1 MKIKC
6 ERCGAEVEEEDSYM
20 LRDERVCEDCY
31 FDSAMPQHPCDPVA
45 QSGVDKFSEAFGE
58 VKPEELLE
66 EQRKVYEF
74 IKEKGKVTSM
84 EVLQKFGMRQGEL
97 TQIFIVLRRFKL
109 AKAAKINGVT
119 YCVPWDYQG

>member
-1 MKIKC
+1 MRLKC
-6 ERCGAEVEEEDSYM
+6 ERCGVEVDEEDSYE
-20 LRDERVCEDCY
+20 LRNERVCEDCY

-45 QSGVDKFSEAFGE
+45 QSGGDKFSETFGE

-74 IKEKGKVTSM
+74 IKEKGKVTPIEIM
-84 EVLQKFGMRQGEL
+84 QKFGMRQGEL

-109 AKAAKINGVT
+109 AKGANIDGVT

>member
-1 MKIKC
+1 MRLKC
-6 ERCGAEVEEEDSYM
+6 ERCGVEVDEEDSYE
-20 LRDERVCEDCY
+20 LRNERVCEDCY

-45 QSGVDKFSEAFGE
+45 QSGVDKFSETFGE

-74 IKEKGKVTSM
+74 IKEKGKVTPIEIM
-84 EVLQKFGMRQGEL
+84 QKFGMRQGEL

-109 AKAAKINGVT
+109 AKGARIDGVT

>member
-1 MKIKC
+1 LRLKC
-6 ERCGAEVEEEDSYM
+6 ERCGAEVEDEDSYM
-20 LRDERVCEDCY
+20 LRNERVCEDCY

-45 QSGVDKFSEAFGE
+45 QSGVDKFSEVFEE

-66 EQRKVYEF
+66 EQRKVYGY

-109 AKAAKINGVT
+109 AKGARIDGVT

>member
-1 MKIKC
+1 MKLKC
-6 ERCGAEVEEEDSYM
+6 ARCGAEVDEEDSC
-20 LRDERVCEDCY
+20 RIGNEKVCEDCC
-31 FDSAMPQHPCDPVA
+31 FDSMMPQNPCDPVA
-45 QSGVDKFSEAFGE
+45 QSATDKFSEVFGE

-66 EQRKVYEF
+66 EQRNVYEF

-109 AKAAKINGVT
+109 AKGTRIDGET
-119 YCVPWDYQG
+119 YSVPWDYPG

>member
-1 MKIKC
+1 MRLKC
-6 ERCGAEVEEEDSYM
+6 VRCGVEVDEEDSYE
-20 LRDERVCEDCY
+20 LRNERVCEDCY

-45 QSGVDKFSEAFGE
+45 QSGVDKFSETFGE
-58 VKPEELLE
+58 VKSEELLE

-74 IKEKGKVTSM
+74 IKEKGKVTPI
-84 EVLQKFGMRQGEL
+84 EIIQKFGMRQGEL

-109 AKAAKINGVT
+109 AKGARIDGVT